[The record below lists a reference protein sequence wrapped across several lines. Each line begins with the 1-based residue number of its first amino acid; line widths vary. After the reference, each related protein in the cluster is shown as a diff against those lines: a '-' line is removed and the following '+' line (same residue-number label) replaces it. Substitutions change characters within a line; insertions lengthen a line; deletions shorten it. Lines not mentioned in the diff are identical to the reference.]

1 MKKASTASGT
11 RFFHAVELGI
21 IRTLIVLRSSKLK
34 TEVQIHPQHDQ
45 VRAATQF
52 NYRTALR
59 ANRGFRIPDEII
71 YLTNISPPLD
81 IFDLLCYNKDAK
93 QIEYLFRGIISLGNT
108 IPFFCLLYYRYEFG
122 KSANS
127 SGGM

>member
-21 IRTLIVLRSSKLK
+21 IRTLIVLRSSQQYTGTLAY
-34 TEVQIHPQHDQ
+34 PQHDQ

-59 ANRGFRIPDEII
+59 ANRGFGIPVYI
-71 YLTNISPPLD
+71 TTHN
-81 IFDLLCYNKDAK
+81 
-93 QIEYLFRGIISLGNT
+93 QITFEYI
-108 IPFFCLLYYRYEFG
+108 C
-122 KSANS
+122 
-127 SGGM
+127 